1 MNGGKY
7 MICDLCG
14 NVTENKR
21 AIGMYMRA
29 ARITYIEC
37 PECGCALSIKEL
49 RAAVRKYNQQF
60 EETRYNH
67 NHDSKGRFCSGSG
80 AGESTENG
88 VDKGRKSGIIK
99 EKGFDSLDSSN
110 VVNVLRNDSEEWIN
124 ELSSEE
130 MRAIKKYTKNSGDP
144 ADDKFYARLNAMLR
158 GNIPRDDTLNYYS
171 EQISNGISK
180 FKLRHNITCYR
191 VLDRD
196 VYSAFSAGDLL
207 IEKQFVSTSVVKS
220 GTLNKPFKVTINV
233 PKGTKGAY
241 IEGLS
246 KYKTQREFLLDKNLI
261 YKVIA
266 KNEGSIELEVIQN
279 E

>member
-1 MNGGKY
+1 MFG
-7 MICDLCG
+7 
-14 NVTENKR
+14 E
-21 AIGMYMRA
+21 
-29 ARITYIEC
+29 
-37 PECGCALSIKEL
+37 
-49 RAAVRKYNQQF
+49 
-60 EETRYNH
+60 
-67 NHDSKGRFCSGSG
+67 RF
-80 AGESTENG
+80 
-88 VDKGRKSGIIK
+88 GRKFAKGLDKSAESDIIK
-99 EKGFDSLDSSN
+99 EKGFDSLDSSK

-124 ELSSEE
+124 ELTSEE

-158 GNIPRDDTLNYYS
+158 GNIPENDTLNYYS

-180 FKLRHNITCYR
+180 FKLKHNITCYR
-191 VLDRD
+191 VLDHD
-196 VYSAFSAGDLL
+196 VYSAFTAGDFL

-220 GTLNKPFKVTINV
+220 GTLNKPFKVKINV
-233 PKGTKGAY
+233 PKGTRGAY

-266 KNEGSIELEVIQN
+266 KNESSIELEVIQN